1 MTRVLLVHQPIDGG
15 VARHI
20 SDLFDGLTT
29 RGHEAVLCGPAL
41 PSASSLERSETAG
54 APHVTLDMQRSI
66 APRADLRTLGRFA
79 RIVSG
84 VRPDLIHAHS
94 SKAGAIAR
102 IGKLLHPRIPVLYTP
117 HGYAFNG
124 YFERESERTL
134 YREAERA
141 LAPLHRFALTV
152 CEAEARLAR
161 SVGSPS
167 RVRVVHNGIA
177 APPERPADPRVLDL
191 ARSGAT
197 VICTLTQ
204 LRPGK
209 GVETLID
216 AFSRVAAVHPDARL
230 AIAGDG
236 PLRAELEQR
245 ARDGGV
251 GHAVLFLGEVS
262 EPIPVLRGA
271 DVFVLPSWAESFPY
285 VILEAM
291 SVGLAIAASDVGGVG
306 EAIVDGDSGLL
317 FAARDTEATAAA
329 LLRLLVDHRLR
340 GALGE
345 AAQARE
351 RNMFSK
357 DRMVDGVIGVYEQAL
372 RGNRPA

>member
-1 MTRVLLVHQPIDGG
+1 VTRVLLVHQPTDGG

-20 SDLFDGLTT
+20 SDLYDGLAA
-29 RGHEAVLCGPAL
+29 RGHDAVLCGPAL

-54 APHVTLDMQRSI
+54 AAHVTLALQRAI
-66 APRADLRTLGRFA
+66 APRADVRALGRFA
-79 RIVSG
+79 RIVSR
-84 VRPDLIHAHS
+84 VRPHLIHAHS

-102 IGKLLHPRIPVLYTP
+102 LGKLLHPRIPVLYTP

-124 YFERESERTL
+124 YFDSEVERELYRQAERT
-134 YREAERA
+134 

-152 CEAEARLAR
+152 CQAEARLAR
-161 SVGSPS
+161 SVGSPR

-177 APPERPADPRVLDL
+177 EPPTRPADSRLLDL
-191 ARSGAT
+191 RRAGGP

-216 AFSRVAAVHPDARL
+216 AFSRVASVHVTAHL
-230 AIAGDG
+230 VIAGDG
-236 PLRAELEQR
+236 PMRAVLEQQ
-245 ARDGGV
+245 AREQGV
-251 GHAVLFLGEVS
+251 GNAVSFLGEVS
-262 EPIPVLRGA
+262 EPVSVLRGA

-291 SVGLAIAASDVGGVG
+291 SVGVAIAASDVGGVG
-306 EAIVDGDSGLL
+306 EAITDGYSGLL
-317 FAARDTEATAAA
+317 FAARDSNATAAA
-329 LLRLLVDHRLR
+329 LLRLLDDEHLR

-345 AAQARE
+345 AARARE
-351 RNMFSK
+351 ESTFSK
-357 DRMVDGVIGVYEQAL
+357 DRMVDGIIGVYEEAL
-372 RGNRPA
+372 GGSRPA

>member
-41 PSASSLERSETAG
+41 PSASSLERSETVG

-102 IGKLLHPRIPVLYTP
+102 IGKLLHPTDP
-117 HGYAFNG
+117 G
-124 YFERESERTL
+124 
-134 YREAERA
+134 
-141 LAPLHRFALTV
+141 PLHPARICLQRLLRAPVRADPVPRGRTRAGPVYRFALTV

-285 VILEAM
+285 VILA
-291 SVGLAIAASDVGGVG
+291 
-306 EAIVDGDSGLL
+306 AIVSWAGDRRQRCRRRRRGDRRRRQRTAVCGSRHRGHHHRPAE
-317 FAARDTEATAAA
+317 AARRPPAAGRA
-329 LLRLLVDHRLR
+329 RR
-340 GALGE
+340 GRTGAGAE
-345 AAQARE
+345 HVQ
-351 RNMFSK
+351 
-357 DRMVDGVIGVYEQAL
+357 
-372 RGNRPA
+372 

>member
-1 MTRVLLVHQPIDGG
+1 VTRVLLVHQPIDGG

-20 SDLFDGLTT
+20 SDLFDGLTA

-66 APRADLRTLGRFA
+66 VPHADLRALGRFA
-79 RIVSG
+79 RIVSR
-84 VRPDLIHAHS
+84 VRPDVIHAHS

-102 IGKLLHPRIPVLYTP
+102 LGKLLHPRTPVLYTP

-124 YFERESERTL
+124 YFEREAERNL
-134 YREAERA
+134 YRQAERA

-177 APPERPADPRVLDL
+177 EPPARPADPRMLEL
-191 ARSGAT
+191 GRSGTT

-209 GVETLID
+209 GVETLIE
-216 AFSRVAAVHPDARL
+216 AFSRVAAEHPEARL

-236 PLRAELEQR
+236 PLRGDLEQR
-245 ARDGGV
+245 AQAGGV
-251 GHAVLFLGEVS
+251 GDAVAFLGEVP

-291 SVGLAIAASDVGGVG
+291 SVGLAIAAADVGGVG
-306 EAIVDGDSGLL
+306 EAITDGHSGLL
-317 FAARDTEATAAA
+317 FAARDAEATAAA
-329 LLRLLVDHRLR
+329 LRRLLIGERLR
-340 GALGE
+340 RELGE
-345 AAQARE
+345 AARWRE

-357 DRMVDGVIGVYEQAL
+357 DTMVDGVIGVYEEAL
-372 RGNRPA
+372 CGNRPA

>member
-1 MTRVLLVHQPIDGG
+1 M
-15 VARHI
+15 
-20 SDLFDGLTT
+20 
-29 RGHEAVLCGPAL
+29 
-41 PSASSLERSETAG
+41 
-54 APHVTLDMQRSI
+54 
-66 APRADLRTLGRFA
+66 
-79 RIVSG
+79 
-84 VRPDLIHAHS
+84 
-94 SKAGAIAR
+94 
-102 IGKLLHPRIPVLYTP
+102 
-117 HGYAFNG
+117 
-124 YFERESERTL
+124 
-134 YREAERA
+134 
-141 LAPLHRFALTV
+141 
-152 CEAEARLAR
+152 
-161 SVGSPS
+161 
-167 RVRVVHNGIA
+167 
-177 APPERPADPRVLDL
+177 
-191 ARSGAT
+191 
-197 VICTLTQ
+197 ICTLTQ

-216 AFSRVAAVHPDARL
+216 AFSRIAAGHPDARL

-291 SVGLAIAASDVGGVG
+291 SVGLAVAASDVGGVG

-329 LLRLLVDHRLR
+329 LLRLLVDQRLR

-345 AAQARE
+345 AAHARA

>member
-15 VARHI
+15 VARHV
-20 SDLFDGLTT
+20 SDLFDGLTA
-29 RGHEAVLCGPAL
+29 RGHEPVLCGPAL

-66 APRADLRTLGRFA
+66 APRGDLRALGRFA
-79 RIVSG
+79 RIVSR

-102 IGKLLHPRIPVLYTP
+102 LGKLLHPRIPVLYTP

-124 YFERESERTL
+124 YFERE
-134 YREAERA
+134 AERA
-141 LAPLHRFALTV
+141 LYRQAERTLAPLHRFALTV

-161 SVGSPS
+161 SVGSPR

-177 APPERPADPRVLDL
+177 DPPDRPADPRLL
-191 ARSGAT
+191 ELGRAGGT

-216 AFSRVAAVHPDARL
+216 AFSRVASEHPDARL
-230 AIAGDG
+230 AIVGDG

-245 ARDGGV
+245 AADGGV
-251 GHAVLFLGEVS
+251 GDAVSFLGEVP

-306 EAIVDGDSGLL
+306 EAITDGDSGLL
-317 FAARDTEATAAA
+317 FAARDTDGTAGA
-329 LLRLLVDHRLR
+329 LLALLADGRLR
-340 GALGE
+340 WALGQ
-345 AAQARE
+345 AAHARE

-357 DRMVDGVIGVYEQAL
+357 DRMVDGVIAVYEEAL